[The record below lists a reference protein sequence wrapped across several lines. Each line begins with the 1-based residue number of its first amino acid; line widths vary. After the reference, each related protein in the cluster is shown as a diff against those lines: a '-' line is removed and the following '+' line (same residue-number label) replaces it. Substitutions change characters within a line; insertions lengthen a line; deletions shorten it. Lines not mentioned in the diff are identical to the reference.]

1 MQGFKFIYNE
11 YGAPATRIT
20 NILFTDSEA
29 GTKGEAVMLS
39 SGRFTKLT
47 GNNAC
52 AGFLNADVTS
62 GTDQTCEVI
71 QAREGDVFEA
81 PYTGTPD
88 AGFIVGATAAD
99 IASDGLS
106 VNSADV
112 TSGAFSIIEKNT
124 ADTTCRLKVKNRQ
137 LS

>member
-1 MQGFKFIYNE
+1 MQGFKFAYNE
-11 YGAPATRIT
+11 YGAPPTRMT

-29 GTKGEAVMLS
+29 GSAGEAVMLS

-47 GNNAC
+47 GGNAC
-52 AGFLNADVTS
+52 AGFLTADVTS

-71 QAREGDVFEA
+71 LAREGDVFEA
-81 PYTGTPD
+81 PYSGTPD
-88 AGFIVGATAAD
+88 AGFIVGVNSAD

-106 VNSADV
+106 VNSADI
-112 TSGAFSIIEKNT
+112 TGGAFAILEKNT
-124 ADTTCRLKVKNRQ
+124 SKTTCRLKVKNRQ